1 MRELWIVL
9 LVLAFL
15 PALLL
20 LIMRVV
26 NPPTSSFMRI
36 TAAQLQASQPEARI
50 NQQWVDWSD
59 MAGCMPLAAVA
70 GEDQTF
76 VSHRGFVW
84 PAIGKAFKH
93 NARGRPVRGASTIS
107 QQTAKNLFLWPGRS
121 YIRKGIEA
129 YITFWME
136 LLWPKA
142 RILEVYLNI
151 AQFGPAT
158 FGIEAAARHFFHTTA
173 ADLDSGQCAALAAV
187 LPAPQSQNPA
197 SLSGAAQARKQW
209 IMQQM
214 QQLGQ
219 AYLAP
224 IQPEE

>member
-1 MRELWIVL
+1 MREVWITL
-9 LVLAFL
+9 LVLALL
-15 PALLL
+15 PALFL
-20 LIMRVV
+20 LILRVI

-36 TAAQLQASQPEARI
+36 TAAQLPANQQIA
-50 NQQWVDWSD
+50 QQWVDWAD
-59 MAGCMPLAAVA
+59 MASCMPLAAVA

-76 VSHRGFVW
+76 VSHHGFVW
-84 PAIGKAFKH
+84 PAISQAFKD
-93 NARGRPVRGASTIS
+93 NARGGAVRGASTIS

-158 FGIEAAARHFFHTTA
+158 FGVEAAARRFFHTSA
-173 ADLDSGQCAALAAV
+173 AELDNEQCAALAAV
-187 LPAPQSQNPA
+187 LPAPKSQNPA
-197 SLSGAAQARKQW
+197 ALRGSAQARQQW
-209 IMQQM
+209 IVQQM
-214 QQLGQ
+214 QQLGR
-219 AYLAP
+219 AHLAP
-224 IQPEE
+224 IQPDK